1 MGGGKRYAVFACDQQ
16 ERDGGSIAAGRTID
30 QEAVD
35 VTTKR
40 LWLEVAV
47 GVSVLMNV
55 YKDHE

>member
-1 MGGGKRYAVFACDQQ
+1 MRSLRVINRR
-16 ERDGGSIAAGRTID
+16 EMGGSIAAGRTID

-55 YKDHE
+55 